1 MGRDVA
7 SVTIS
12 GEDRRRY
19 RDKVRRCLDVLAR
32 MLGESQ
38 FDFERPH
45 IGLRSSST

>member
-45 IGLRSSST
+45 IGLDI